1 MPRHRWSALYA
12 PEDPPILAA
21 VSSRSWGWS
30 GRPRFHGDDQS
41 RLGSSWLVPA
51 AKAKAPLAQEQLFLP
66 RRARGVAAGPAL
78 DNDHPFVRLLDVGI
92 KKASPPE
99 GRRLALTS
107 HPFVT
112 GRSLVFETR
121 PFALLPWRKA
131 TWSLREHGLDLSFLK
146 SRRAT
151 TRAQRPVHRDFA
163 GGRNVGGQA
172 HRCDVERGINSC
184 PFSLGSLRP
193 AQGEDFGAKGGLQ
206 SLSSVQLTALK

>member
-1 MPRHRWSALYA
+1 MLVQRYTSGRVPRTGTVIGVRRRDYHSRLTGATRMPRHGWSALYA

-21 VSSRSWGWS
+21 VSSRSWGRS
-30 GRPRFHGDDQS
+30 RRPRFHGDDQS

-78 DNDHPFVRLLDVGI
+78 DNDHPFVRLLDDGI

-131 TWSLREHGLDLSFLK
+131 TWFLREHGLDLSFLE

-151 TRAQRPVHRDFA
+151 ARH
-163 GGRNVGGQA
+163 NV
-172 HRCDVERGINSC
+172 
-184 PFSLGSLRP
+184 
-193 AQGEDFGAKGGLQ
+193 
-206 SLSSVQLTALK
+206 SSIEILLLDETLAARFVDATSNVID